1 MTTTTEPRQSPTAT
15 LSNPDRGRVAL
26 ARFVT
31 NTALA
36 LATGYVLFFFSERL
50 FWGVFKPGDHAGELA
65 VPWLAYS
72 VVAYL
77 FLSVVYCFRARSAS
91 SVFLAGAFFG
101 WLIEGTL
108 VGTLYGTESSAP
120 FPLSLLVTG
129 VSWHALISVWVGWHF
144 LRRALHDAR
153 TRRVV
158 AWSILLGL
166 FWGTWTTFLWRE
178 TPPVVVPVR
187 AFATHALAVSLL
199 LTIAYGVIQRVGA
212 GSFRPRPFGLCV
224 ALLGVGV
231 FYAQQV
237 KAMGVLPLLVLPLL
251 LVVAAAA
258 LWRASRIARDFPETD
273 GPRPLRAASF
283 ASLVAMPLVATAVY
297 AGLLRAGWWDRVPVA
312 TAVMYGVTAP
322 LSAVVL
328 VWALAKSLLGR
339 PHPAATETM

>member
-1 MTTTTEPRQSPTAT
+1 VSAT
-15 LSNPDRGRVAL
+15 PGLNRGRVAL
-26 ARFVT
+26 RRFVS
-31 NTALA
+31 NTLLA

-50 FWGVFKPGDHAGELA
+50 FWGVFKADDHVGELA
-65 VPWLAYS
+65 VTWLAYS

-77 FLSVVYCFRARSAS
+77 FLSVVYRFRARSAS
-91 SVFLAGAFFG
+91 SVYLAGAFFG

-144 LRRALHDAR
+144 LRRALRDGPAR
-153 TRRVV
+153 QVV
-158 AWSILLGL
+158 GWSVLLGL

-178 TPPVVVPVR
+178 TPPVVVSIR
-187 AFATHALAVSLL
+187 AFATHAMAVSVLLAV
-199 LTIAYGVIQRVGA
+199 AYGVIRRVGA
-212 GSFRPRPFGLCV
+212 EAFRPRPFGLCV

-231 FYAQQV
+231 FYVQQV
-237 KAMGVLPLLVLPLL
+237 KAMGVLPLVVLPLL
-251 LVVAAAA
+251 LVATAAAM
-258 LWRASRIARDFPETD
+258 WRASRIAGDFAGMD
-273 GPRPLRAASF
+273 GPRPVRAAPF

-297 AGLLRAGWWDRVPVA
+297 AGLLRAGWWARVPVA
-312 TAVMYGVTAP
+312 PAVMYGVTAP

-339 PHPAATETM
+339 PRPVAAGPA